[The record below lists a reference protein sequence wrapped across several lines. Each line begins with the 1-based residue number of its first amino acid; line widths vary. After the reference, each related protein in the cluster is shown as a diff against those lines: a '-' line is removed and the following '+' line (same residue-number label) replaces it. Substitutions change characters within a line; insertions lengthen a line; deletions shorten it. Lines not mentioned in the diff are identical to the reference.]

1 MNTAVEKKFAV
12 AVIYNGVEKS
22 IEVEAHESV
31 AALLQKA
38 IKEFHI
44 SQNPHLLSLFRQDGS
59 VVPENE
65 TIERAG
71 IKPCEVLLLR
81 PNAVKGGNGLVR
93 LGAGVLEKSFETF
106 RECGRAECECA
117 VFWTGPQD
125 TDGVDG
131 VEHPVHRRS
140 PYGYEV
146 NDRWL
151 TDFWKRLATGKQ
163 MIKAQVHTHPAAA
176 FHSATDDRWAIV
188 SQAGFL
194 SIVIPDFATGEI
206 SLEGAW
212 IGRLGE
218 DGAWRRVTSA
228 EQAITL
234 A

>member
-12 AVIYNGVEKS
+12 EVIYNGVEKS
-22 IEVEAHESV
+22 LQVEAHESV
-31 AALLQKA
+31 AELLQKA

-44 SQNPHLLSLFRQDGS
+44 SQNPHLLSLFREDGS

-81 PNAVKGGNGLVR
+81 PNAVKGGIGLVR
-93 LGAGVLEKSFETF
+93 VAGDILEKSFETF

-117 VFWTGPQD
+117 VFWTGPHD

-131 VEHPVHRRS
+131 VEHPVHQRS

-151 TDFWKRLATGKQ
+151 TGFWKRLVVSRQT
-163 MIKAQVHTHPAAA
+163 IKAQVHTHPGAA
-176 FHSATDDRWAIV
+176 FHSATDDRWPIV
-188 SQAGFL
+188 SQPDFL
-194 SIVIPDFATGEI
+194 SIVIPDFAMGDV

-212 IGRLGE
+212 VGRLGE
-218 DGAWRRVTSA
+218 DGIWCPVTA
-228 EQAITL
+228 EQAVRL